1 MAAIGGGGG
10 SGTVVPVVWLH
21 PSDGTV
27 AEGPHVDA
35 RSIPLVHCR
44 PPGAGDRHRAPI
56 VYAHGNAEDLG
67 QVVDWCRFLSQR
79 LRRSVYVYDYEGY
92 GLNASTATER
102 SVYDNIASVVT
113 YLTTVAGVR
122 RLVLYGR
129 SIGTA
134 PALHEAARGGGAGGA
149 VCGVVLQSAF
159 KSVVSTYLPS
169 KVVPRWCDILFN
181 NRDIVACEVPVLL
194 VHGTE
199 DHIVPFGHALA
210 LNRAKCV
217 WGHCW
222 LKGAGHNDIELTVP
236 GDHVYEHRA
245 LRVHGGPSGRPT
257 FVGRRVFAAAP
268 RSSAHNAR
276 SMNSWSSPSL
286 SWCKPRIAFA
296 CAAVTSIGPGS
307 TRSVCPADTTFSAPV
322 PPSDW
327 QAQRGS
333 QSHSLSSALHQQLH
347 LSHSL
352 HGPISAA
359 VGGTNAF
366 STIAAISCIFSDL

>member
-1 MAAIGGGGG
+1 MAKSFTRGGA
-10 SGTVVPVVWLH
+10 LAKLLA
-21 PSDGTV
+21 DGTV

-222 LKGAGHNDIELTVP
+222 LKGAGHNDIELT
-236 GDHVYEHRA
+236 RA
-245 LRVHGGPSGRPT
+245 FRETMCTSIAH
-257 FVGRRVFAAAP
+257 FVSTVDP
-268 RSSAHNAR
+268 PDDQ
-276 SMNSWSSPSL
+276 PSL
-286 SWCKPRIAFA
+286 AGVYLRRRHAQA
-296 CAAVTSIGPGS
+296 LT
-307 TRSVCPADTTFSAPV
+307 TRV
-322 PPSDW
+322 P
-327 QAQRGS
+327 
-333 QSHSLSSALHQQLH
+333 
-347 LSHSL
+347 
-352 HGPISAA
+352 
-359 VGGTNAF
+359 
-366 STIAAISCIFSDL
+366 